1 MRVESTGAVDAAPT
15 YDILARDR
23 AHVALG
29 TLAVGTPI
37 VRTNMDATA
46 AGGTTRYLVMGT
58 EANRVVASIT
68 PTDAGAD
75 ISAARL
81 GVDETVLGTVIDAT
95 GAGGVELVSGAFA
108 PSWVAYTVPVPV
120 TVTAVVVQPTATG
133 MTTPA
138 GPDQLTAV
146 SNAPSTISLW
156 WSEVP
161 NATRYQVFRSFPG
174 GDTDRLITTTG
185 SDANG
190 NVMHQTTD
198 GPVDVRY
205 TYSYKIAA
213 LVKPGTTEIQTG
225 FSPVASAQSLPLVPV
240 SGLTYTL
247 TPSTKTLGRLDARIT
262 WNTAQ
267 GAIKY
272 MVYDPTW
279 AAAKEFWPSS
289 PQPATMSYVQP
300 GLPVGYTLTVC
311 VAVVYPFDRG
321 GSPVPCIDIKT

>member
-1 MRVESTGAVDAAPT
+1 MTTRNGIAAMILLGAVASPVLAQRGNNKFDVAAPT
-15 YDILARDR
+15 NITFSLTSSALTINWPAASGALHYDAVRRNGTAVEQLGSSPTNAFVLPVP
-23 AHVALG
+23 AQGVAYEYQI
-29 TLAVGTPI
+29 TAVGKL
-37 VRTNMDATA
+37 
-46 AGGTTRYLVMGT
+46 GS
-58 EANRVVASIT
+58 AS
-68 PTDAGAD
+68 
-75 ISAARL
+75 S
-81 GVDETVLGTVIDAT
+81 
-95 GAGGVELVSGAFA
+95 
-108 PSWVAYTVPVPV
+108 SWVAYTVPVPT
-120 TVTAVVVQPTATG
+120 TVTAVLVQPTATG

-146 SNAPSTISLW
+146 SNAPGTISLW

-161 NATRYQVFRSFPG
+161 YATHYQVFRSFTG
-174 GDTDRLITTTG
+174 GETDRLITTTG

-225 FSPVASAQSLPLVPV
+225 FSPVASAQSLPLAPV

-262 WNTAQ
+262 WNTMQ

-311 VAVVYPFDRG
+311 VSVIYPFDRG
-321 GSPVPCIDIKT
+321 GSPVPCVDVKT